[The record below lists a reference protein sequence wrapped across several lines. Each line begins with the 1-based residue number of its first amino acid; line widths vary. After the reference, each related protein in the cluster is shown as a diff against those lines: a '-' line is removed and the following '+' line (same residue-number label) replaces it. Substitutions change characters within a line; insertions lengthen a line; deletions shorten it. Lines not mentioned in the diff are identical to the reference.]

1 MTSSQPASNSEAVA
15 DLYDTFSEFH
25 ARINDSNLHVG
36 YWQNADDTSTFQEA
50 TERLTG
56 LMIERLAPQAGQRVL
71 DIGCGI
77 GKPAL
82 RLASGHPV
90 DVVGV
95 TVSPRQIE
103 LATARAIE
111 SELADRVRFE
121 LADAQQLPYP
131 DASFDA
137 GWFFESLIHMPDKPR
152 AVAEAARVLRPGA
165 TLAVADMFHEPGKD
179 WSEIHPLVT
188 AVTLDT
194 YEPLLAKAGFEVLEV
209 TDVTPHIRVPEPVR
223 GQLRTMMLEHRE
235 EWVDIAGEEV
245 VRAMLDPEVDTFY
258 TPGLGYVLLTAR
270 RR

>member
-1 MTSSQPASNSEAVA
+1 MTSSQHASNSEAVA

-25 ARINDSNLHVG
+25 ARICDSNLHVG
-36 YWQNADDTSTFQEA
+36 YWTGADDASSFQEA
-50 TERLTG
+50 TEHLTA
-56 LMIERLAPQAGQRVL
+56 LMVQRLAPSDGQRVL

-82 RLASGHPV
+82 RLAGAHPV
-90 DVVGV
+90 EVVGV
-95 TVSPRQIE
+95 SVSPRQIE
-103 LATARAIE
+103 LANARAVE
-111 SELADRVRFE
+111 ASVADRVRFE

-137 GWFFESLIHMPDKPR
+137 GWFLESLIHMPDKPQ

-165 TLAVADMFHEPGKD
+165 TLVVADMFHEPGTD

-194 YEPLLAKAGFEVLEV
+194 YEPLLTEAGFDVLEV

-223 GQLRTMMLEHRE
+223 GGLRTMMLEHRA
-235 EWVDIAGEEV
+235 EWVDIAGEDV

>member
-1 MTSSQPASNSEAVA
+1 MTSSQEASNSEAVA

-25 ARINDSNLHVG
+25 ARINDSNLHLG
-36 YWQNADDTSTFQEA
+36 YWSGPDDTASFQEA
-50 TERLTG
+50 TNHLTA
-56 LMIERLAPQAGQRVL
+56 LMVERLAPSPGQRVL

-82 RLASGHPV
+82 RLADAHQV
-90 DVVGV
+90 EVVGV

-103 LATARAIE
+103 LATAQAVE
-111 SELADRVRFE
+111 AGLTDRVRFE
-121 LADAQQLPYP
+121 RADAQQLPYP

-165 TLAVADMFHEPGKD
+165 TLVVADMFHEPGKD

-194 YEPLLAKAGFEVLEV
+194 YEPLLAKAGFEVLDV

-223 GQLRTMMLEHRE
+223 GQLRTMMLEHRD
-235 EWVDIAGEEV
+235 EWVDIAGEDV

-258 TPGLGYVLLTAR
+258 TPGLGYVLVTAR